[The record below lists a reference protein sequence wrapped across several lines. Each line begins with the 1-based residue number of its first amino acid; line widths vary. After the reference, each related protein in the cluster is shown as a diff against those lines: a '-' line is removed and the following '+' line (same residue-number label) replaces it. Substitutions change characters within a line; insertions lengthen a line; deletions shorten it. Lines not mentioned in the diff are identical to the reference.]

1 MNKLTITSSAQLR
14 EALEQFYAATA
25 APEVIEALT
34 DYFRTHPQLGPEFE
48 TDRAIIL
55 TMADAAAI
63 DEPADMEQR
72 ILAATCGSPRRAIWH
87 GIRLWHA
94 AAAAVAVI
102 AVAAMWLLNSNG
114 TAQPVQQLVAKVD
127 TVETVRQQPAELPQ
141 AQPADTATAPT
152 ATPQPVDAV
161 QRQPAQQM
169 AAAQPSHTR
178 EVTDPEEAAQILAST
193 LIRARQTIAQAAQ
206 APAAIDPALNSIN
219 NSLNSLRQ

>member
-34 DYFRTHPQLGPEFE
+34 DYFRTHPQLDPEFE
-48 TDRAIIL
+48 ADRAIIL
-55 TMADAAAI
+55 SMADAAAI
-63 DEPADMEQR
+63 EEPADMEQR

-102 AVAAMWLLNSNG
+102 AVAATWLLNSNG
-114 TAQPVQQLVAKVD
+114 TAQPVQLLVAKVD
-127 TVETVRQQPAELPQ
+127 TVETVRQQPAELPH

-161 QRQPAQQM
+161 QRQQAQQV
-169 AAAQPSHTR
+169 AAQSSHTR